1 MMEKLNN
8 KKEIKKS
15 KFLTKAKY
23 IISAIA
29 ITLAAENANSQNT
42 TNEKVEDIKKWIE
55 KYIPKQDQ
63 NYFNWALEELQEED
77 YIWQNI
83 NAFMESTIGKLPK
96 EEDQILGKL
105 IAINLMF
112 TDSVKNTDHIERS
125 PSLEVEIENFYKIY
139 RNWRTEYRKYLI
151 NREKIED
158 ERSNKRKPKFLKKD
172 PSKVQKPKYEDLEN
186 SNINYLNFAR
196 ETVKKDFPLDEPIME
211 ICIAYIEEDEYIK
224 TNVQKFLSKTVGTL
238 PEKERWI
245 ATLQA
250 ISFITRWLTSNW
262 LTITTTFAER
272 NHVKLSEKSQDK
284 ISEFLSKF
292 TDWWVKYVKYAKKTR
307 KF

>member
-1 MMEKLNN
+1 MEKLNN

-63 NYFNWALEELQEED
+63 NFFNWALEELQEED
-77 YIWQNI
+77 YIWQNV

-105 IAINLMF
+105 IAINMMF
-112 TDSVKNTDHIERS
+112 PDSLKNTDHIVRS
-125 PSLEVEIENFYKIY
+125 TGLEIEIENFYKIY
-139 RNWRTEYRKYLI
+139 RNWRTEYRKYLLH
-151 NREKIED
+151 REKIED
-158 ERSNKRKPKFLKKD
+158 ERSKKRKPKFLKKD
-172 PSKVQKPKYEDLEN
+172 PSKVQKPKYEDLDDPN
-186 SNINYLNFAR
+186 TNYLNFAR
-196 ETVKKDFPLDEPIME
+196 EIVQKDFPLDQPIME
-211 ICIAYIEEDEYIK
+211 ICIAYIEEDEYMK
-224 TNVQKFLSKTVGTL
+224 TNIEMFLSKTVGTL

-250 ISFITRWLTSNW
+250 ISLITRWLSKDN
-262 LTITTTFAER
+262 LTINTTFVER

-292 TDWWVKYVKYAKKTR
+292 TDWWIKYVKYTKKTR
-307 KF
+307 RF